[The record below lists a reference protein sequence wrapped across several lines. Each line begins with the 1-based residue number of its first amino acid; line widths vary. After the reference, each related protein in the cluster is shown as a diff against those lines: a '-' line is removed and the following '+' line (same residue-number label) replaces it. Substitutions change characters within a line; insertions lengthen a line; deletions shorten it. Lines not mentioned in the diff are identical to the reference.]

1 MSLPD
6 SRVVIRAIVGAKGS
20 IPLAAE
26 RLNIGEADIID
37 IITEDDSALAVLQR
51 KCAVLMNVWTFELI
65 MQAQVAVL
73 SQLDSLDGRDAAQTY
88 TELLKAYAQLNNK
101 GNEIARGD
109 VLSMIESIAQ
119 ERGLPPEAA
128 SQAVRTAE
136 RLLRGATTS

>member
-1 MSLPD
+1 M
-6 SRVVIRAIVGAKGS
+6 RAGDVS
-20 IPLAAE
+20 
-26 RLNIGEADIID
+26 
-37 IITEDDSALAVLQR
+37 
-51 KCAVLMNVWTFELI
+51 
-65 MQAQVAVL
+65 
-73 SQLDSLDGRDAAQTY
+73 GRDAAQTY